1 MTKDEW
7 ARIVYFAPAEFDSKD
22 AAGQRIPGSGYD
34 VMKYKLVSK
43 LDALRADIG
52 EPIVVESGYRTP
64 ERNAQVGGVKASEH
78 MSGEGAD
85 IRTKSMAMGDLK
97 AAIKLA
103 IVAAH
108 HGFDRIGVDLSG
120 KFIHVGVSA
129 TLPTPATWFY
139 HDGVPAPVA

>member
-7 ARIVYFAPAEFDSKD
+7 ARIAYFTPGEFDSKD
-22 AAGQRIPGSGYD
+22 AAGQRITGSAYD
-34 VMKYKLVSK
+34 VMKWKLVSK
-43 LDALRADIG
+43 LDALRADMG
-52 EPIVVESGYRTP
+52 EAIIIESGYRTP

-85 IRTKSMAMGDLK
+85 IRTKPMGAGDLK
-97 AAIKLA
+97 AAIRLA
-103 IVAAH
+103 IAAAH
-108 HGFDRIGVDLSG
+108 HGFDRIGVDMSG
-120 KFIHVGVSA
+120 KFVHVGVSA